1 MNKYALLLFS
11 LCSVPLS
18 ALAQGKHITGKV
30 SDTKA
35 EPIVGAVIKIQNKAA
50 VVTDAEG
57 RYAIDAEP
65 GDVLDITCIGMQSQR
80 LKVGNRSTL

>member
-35 EPIVGAVIKIQNKAA
+35 EPIVGAVIRIQNKVA
-50 VVTDAEG
+50 VYSKSAN
-57 RYAIDAEP
+57 
-65 GDVLDITCIGMQSQR
+65 R
-80 LKVGNRSTL
+80 LVQ

>member
-11 LCSVPLS
+11 LCSVTLS

-35 EPIVGAVIKIQNKAA
+35 EPIVGA
-50 VVTDAEG
+50 G
-57 RYAIDAEP
+57 MP
-65 GDVLDITCIGMQSQR
+65 LMQS
-80 LKVGNRSTL
+80 LATC